1 MSARHDEHRTD
12 WRTAKPGHQ
21 ASARRLPKNV
31 RKALRDYRRKVIPM
45 AEPARSKWLYRVGI
59 ACGLVIAFAILWA
72 RSQGLMP

>member
-45 AEPARSKWLYRVGI
+45 ADEPRSLIDSWPFL
-59 ACGLVIAFAILWA
+59 ACGLVIALALVCA
-72 RSQGLMP
+72 RAWGLM